1 VSLGQRFVVTVE
13 GIDHTVI
20 VERSAEATIASTGLV
35 ARIGERVFEVA
46 DGPEGTLLVRAAG
59 ASAQV
64 RVHLDG
70 LARPESAHAAGRTF
84 ALRTRSARE
93 AAVEAARAAGAAAIG
108 DGVIR
113 APMPGRVV
121 RVLVAI
127 GDEVAADAPLFIVE
141 AMKMENEV
149 RAPAAGRVT
158 RVGVAA
164 GDTVESGQVLGEL
177 SAELARAA

>member
-1 VSLGQRFVVTVE
+1 VSAGQRFVVNVE
-13 GIDHTVI
+13 GIDHVVI
-20 VERSAEATIASTGLV
+20 VEPSADATHMR
-35 ARIGERVFEVA
+35 ARVGERTFELSH
-46 DGPEGTLLVRAAG
+46 GPHDTLLVRAESS
-59 ASAQV
+59 SAHV
-64 RVHLDG
+64 AVHIDDSM
-70 LARPESAHAAGRTF
+70 RPESAHAAGRTF

-93 AAVEAARAAGAAAIG
+93 AAAEAARAAASGGIG

-149 RAPAAGRVT
+149 RAPAAGHVASIA
-158 RVGVAA
+158 VGPA
-164 GDTVESGQVLGEL
+164 DTVEAGQILCEL
-177 SAELARAA
+177 RAEPATAD